1 MSGAAQG
8 SVIVA
13 LDVPD
18 AARALDL
25 ADRLGDEAQIYKL
38 GLELLVG
45 GDFWV
50 VADAL
55 RARGKAIFADVKL
68 FDIPA
73 TVARAVTS
81 LVARGVDFVT
91 VHGNQAILEAAVAAA
106 RGRSRVLAVTVLT
119 CLDEGD
125 VRDLGFGCDIPSLVL
140 SRARRALE
148 AGADGVVASVREAAQ
163 LRATLGPRLL
173 VVTPGVRP
181 VLNREEPIDDQ
192 KRTASVE
199 DAARAG
205 ADHIVVGRPVRDA
218 ADPRSALAAIN
229 SVWRAAR
236 RETS

>member
-1 MSGAAQG
+1 VSAPPRG

-18 AARALDL
+18 AAHALGL
-25 ADRLGDEAQIYKL
+25 AERLGEEARVYKL
-38 GLELLVG
+38 GLELLAG
-45 GDFWV
+45 GDFWT
-50 VADAL
+50 VAEAL
-55 RARGKAIFADVKL
+55 RSRGKAIFADIKL

-73 TVARAVTS
+73 TVARAVDR
-81 LVARGVDFVT
+81 LAERGVDFLT

-125 VRDLGFGCDIPSLVL
+125 VRDFGFPCDVPSLVL

-148 AGADGVVASVREAAQ
+148 AGADGVVASAHETAL
-163 LRATLGPRLL
+163 LRDALGSRLL
-173 VVTPGVRP
+173 VVTPGIRP
-181 VLNREEPIDDQ
+181 VSNREEPADDQ

-218 ADPRSALAAIN
+218 ADPRAALAAIN
-229 SVWRAAR
+229 RAWRKAR
-236 RETS
+236 GEAS

>member
-1 MSGAAQG
+1 MSAAADG

-18 AARALDL
+18 AKQALDL
-25 ADRLGDEAQIYKL
+25 VDRLGDEARIYKL
-38 GLELLVG
+38 GLELLASG
-45 GDFWV
+45 EFWS

-55 RARGKAIFADVKL
+55 RTRGKAVFADVKL

-73 TVARAVTS
+73 TVARAVERLAS
-81 LVARGVDFVT
+81 RGVDFLT
-91 VHGNQAILEAAVAAA
+91 VHGNQAILEAAVTAAH
-106 RGRSRVLAVTVLT
+106 GRSRVLAVTVLT

-125 VRDLGFGCDIPSLVL
+125 VRDLGFACDVTSLVL

-148 AGADGVVASVREAAQ
+148 AGADGVVASVHEAAAV
-163 LRATLGPRLL
+163 RAALGPRLL

-181 VLNREEPIDDQ
+181 VANREDPADDQ

-218 ADPRSALAAIN
+218 ADPHAALVAIN
-229 SVWRAAR
+229 RSWRAAR
-236 RETS
+236 AGAS